1 MNRSMSE
8 LDSVAASLAPDLLR
22 FEDGTEADA
31 LSWARRRGELARA
44 IIPHEYG
51 GMPPAPDGVE
61 VIRRSANLIAP
72 ERVVAYH
79 TYEIRVNVAGGE
91 IRFPLSLWIPPG
103 DGPFPVVLDGD
114 GCWRYF
120 NDGVVRSVLKR
131 GYIAASFDRTALA
144 ADNPD
149 RYRETGLYRV
159 MPGAE
164 CGALAAWAWG
174 FHRCVDALERLEAA
188 AADRVAV
195 TGHSRGGKSALLAG
209 ATDERIALT
218 NPNCSGAGGSG
229 PNRMKGDGAE
239 VIEDFL
245 KSRYIFWFGKDFAD
259 YAGRDGELPYD
270 QHFLH
275 ALVAPRA
282 LLVTE
287 AFADAWANPSGS
299 YAALR
304 TTERVYRMLGA
315 AGAIGWAFRPGGHD
329 HSAADYDALLDFA
342 DRSLRGLRVERD
354 VQLGLFGDR

>member
-1 MNRSMSE
+1 MNK
-8 LDSVAASLAPDLLR
+8 LDSVAATLAPDPLR

-31 LSWARRRGELARA
+31 SSWPRRRGELARA

-72 ERVVAYH
+72 KRVVAYH
-79 TYEIRVNVAGGE
+79 TYEIRVSVAGGE

-120 NDGVVRSVLKR
+120 NDEVVRSVLER

-149 RYRETGLYRV
+149 RYRETGLYRL

-174 FHRCVDALERLEAA
+174 YHRCVDALGRID
-188 AADRVAV
+188 AADADRIAV

-229 PNRMKGDGAE
+229 PNRMKGEGAE

-259 YAGRDGELPYD
+259 
-270 QHFLH
+270 
-275 ALVAPRA
+275 
-282 LLVTE
+282 
-287 AFADAWANPSGS
+287 
-299 YAALR
+299 
-304 TTERVYRMLGA
+304 
-315 AGAIGWAFRPGGHD
+315 
-329 HSAADYDALLDFA
+329 
-342 DRSLRGLRVERD
+342 RSLRGLRVERD
-354 VQLGLFGDR
+354 VQIGLFGDAAS